1 MNVLDKCYIR
11 SKNWIWKEKNSFLSD
26 ERGVSGIVASI
37 ILVVVAVALAV
48 IFWDKIKEQSDTL
61 WKKVTDN
68 VNKVNDIKPDSGT

>member
-48 IFWDKIKEQSDTL
+48 IFWDQIKGVSNTLWQKVTNNVKDVDKIK
-61 WKKVTDN
+61 
-68 VNKVNDIKPDSGT
+68 PGT

>member
-48 IFWDKIKEQSDTL
+48 IFWDKIKGVSDTL
-61 WKKVTDN
+61 WKKVDTNVTD
-68 VNKVNDIKPDSGT
+68 VDKIKSGT

>member
-48 IFWDKIKEQSDTL
+48 IFWDKIKGVSNTL
-61 WKKVTDN
+61 WQKVDTNVTD
-68 VNKVNDIKPDSGT
+68 VDKIKPGT

>member
-48 IFWDKIKEQSDTL
+48 IFWDQIKGVSNTL
-61 WKKVTDN
+61 WQKVTNN
-68 VNKVNDIKPDSGT
+68 VKDVDTIKSEH